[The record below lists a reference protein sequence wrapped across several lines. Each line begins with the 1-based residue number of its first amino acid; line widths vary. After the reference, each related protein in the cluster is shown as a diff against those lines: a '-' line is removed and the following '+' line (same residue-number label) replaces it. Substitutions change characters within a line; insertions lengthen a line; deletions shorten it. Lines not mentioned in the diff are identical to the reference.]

1 MGAIGIVCPD
11 EQPLL
16 SFVSLIAPAL
26 VRANTI
32 VVVPSEK
39 HPLSATDLYQVRL
52 FLSYA
57 VVLLMLIV
65 YCRCLIHLICRV
77 VLSTLSLVC
86 LFFLKN
92 SFFKNI
98 YFFLKK
104 NQKVIAKHWLKLWL
118 NTMIC
123 KRFGILVPN
132 KVCVN
137 LLFFHLIKYSP
148 LRNRFIKRWIRCV
161 REHETHVGQ
170 LRSQTRLVWRRP
182 RSRRRVFV
190 AGCRV
195 QKRLGTE

>member
-104 NQKVIAKHWLKLWL
+104 NQKVIAKH
-118 NTMIC
+118 
-123 KRFGILVPN
+123 
-132 KVCVN
+132 
-137 LLFFHLIKYSP
+137 
-148 LRNRFIKRWIRCV
+148 
-161 REHETHVGQ
+161 
-170 LRSQTRLVWRRP
+170 
-182 RSRRRVFV
+182 
-190 AGCRV
+190 
-195 QKRLGTE
+195 